1 MAERINWT
9 DPSAPPGWFAPENR
23 TESRDIPIESNRD
36 YGAKNPF
43 VSPSRD
49 NYQTYPYDYFTGTD
63 CKIFFGDIWV
73 DDIVTIQYNVSQ
85 NKAPLYG
92 YASQTYDAIAKGQVL
107 VQGTLTIAFKEVGY
121 LNTIQY
127 TMEGQRDRTA
137 TALANQ
143 MKDYYDGSVKGTV
156 RYVPQLDGNTSVTV
170 SANGTPQIIRQEQT
184 IEDILSSKHGAVAS
198 GVWKDVYGATD
209 GGSKDFEDFVEALED
224 TIWGDSNGKP
234 YELRNVLRRV
244 DEFDYK
250 PNGGILIGSD
260 NDYSQCLNILLT
272 FGDINDF
279 RAEHTM
285 VALNDVHFTN
295 SSLIVTPD
303 GNPVGETYQFFARDI
318 NRSIEQSNS
327 TIHIGKNKFNFKT
340 NAEVSKLEDI
350 NSIETKLNGS
360 PQIVHVAALS
370 HLSQFGWTPTSE
382 LIGQDVLA
390 INKSQPYIDQL
401 TKLVETIFNNSSSIS
416 DKLSSSQ
423 WLVEVYSNEVVTAIN
438 MVLEQ
443 TIPNTRTYK
452 VIAPARDNYLASNV
466 LSRDDIWN
474 TAKVLTNTDI
484 AKANTDKDQFE
495 STRENNIQYYNS
507 QNKSSTIP
515 SGIKPDD
522 TLGNP
527 DYKAL
532 IASIHSIHASSP
544 EHIQKLIAESIDYSK
559 IKPMQVTKEMQKF
572 ADDTEQ
578 IREEIAKKYNVNPD
592 MIKYNMM
599 AESANKKDSISP
611 TGALGYAQFTT
622 EGMKAI
628 RNSNPELVQ
637 TLAGE
642 RDIKTLTDDDLY
654 DIAFTNM
661 NNIPA
666 QIEMSAALLS
676 ANINTYKKNY
686 GTAPSYEVQRAMYVG
701 GYNYTKSENYV
712 EAIIAAHKFKISFMD
727 DLLKNTTT
735 VNEQREQASYQL
747 QTNLKSN
754 KNNKPVTL
762 TE

>member
-127 TMEGQRDRTA
+127 TLEGQRDRTA

-234 YELRNVLRRV
+234 YELRNVLRRA

-327 TIHIGKNKFNFKT
+327 TIRIGKNKFNFKT

-466 LSRDDIWN
+466 LSRDDIWK

-507 QNKSSTIP
+507 QNKSSIIP

-532 IASIHSIHASSP
+532 IASTHSIHASSP
-544 EHIQKLIAESIDYSK
+544 EHIQKLISESIDYSK

>member
-9 DPSAPPGWFAPENR
+9 DPSAPP
-23 TESRDIPIESNRD
+23 IESNRD
-36 YGAKNPF
+36 YGATNPF
-43 VSPSRD
+43 GSSGRD

-127 TMEGQRDRTA
+127 TLEGQRDRTA

-340 NAEVSKLEDI
+340 SAEVSKLEDI

-544 EHIQKLIAESIDYSK
+544 EHIQKLISESIDYSK
-559 IKPMQVTKEMQKF
+559 IKPIQVTKEMQKF

-637 TLAGE
+637 TLAGG

-701 GYNYTKSENYV
+701 GYNYTKSGNSV
-712 EAIIAAHKFKISFMD
+712 EAMIAAHKFKISFMD
-727 DLLKNTTT
+727 DLLNNTTT

-747 QTNLKSN
+747 ITNLKGN

>member
-43 VSPSRD
+43 VSPGRD

-234 YELRNVLRRV
+234 YELRNVLRRA

-466 LSRDDIWN
+466 LSRDDIWK

-532 IASIHSIHASSP
+532 IASTHSIHASSP
-544 EHIQKLIAESIDYSK
+544 EHIQKLISESIDYSK
-559 IKPMQVTKEMQKF
+559 IKPMQLTKEMQKF

-599 AESANKKDSISP
+599 AESANKKDSMSP

-628 RNSNPELVQ
+628 RNSNPELVK
-637 TLAGE
+637 TLAGG
-642 RDIKTLTDDDLY
+642 RDIETLTNDDLY

-712 EAIIAAHKFKISFMD
+712 EAMIAAHKFKISFMD

-747 QTNLKSN
+747 ITNLKGN

>member
-1 MAERINWT
+1 
-9 DPSAPPGWFAPENR
+9 
-23 TESRDIPIESNRD
+23 
-36 YGAKNPF
+36 
-43 VSPSRD
+43 
-49 NYQTYPYDYFTGTD
+49 
-63 CKIFFGDIWV
+63 
-73 DDIVTIQYNVSQ
+73 
-85 NKAPLYG
+85 
-92 YASQTYDAIAKGQVL
+92 
-107 VQGTLTIAFKEVGY
+107 
-121 LNTIQY
+121 
-127 TMEGQRDRTA
+127 
-137 TALANQ
+137 
-143 MKDYYDGSVKGTV
+143 
-156 RYVPQLDGNTSVTV
+156 
-170 SANGTPQIIRQEQT
+170 
-184 IEDILSSKHGAVAS
+184 
-198 GVWKDVYGATD
+198 
-209 GGSKDFEDFVEALED
+209 
-224 TIWGDSNGKP
+224 
-234 YELRNVLRRV
+234 
-244 DEFDYK
+244 
-250 PNGGILIGSD
+250 
-260 NDYSQCLNILLT
+260 
-272 FGDINDF
+272 
-279 RAEHTM
+279 
-285 VALNDVHFTN
+285 
-295 SSLIVTPD
+295 
-303 GNPVGETYQFFARDI
+303 
-318 NRSIEQSNS
+318 
-327 TIHIGKNKFNFKT
+327 
-340 NAEVSKLEDI
+340 
-350 NSIETKLNGS
+350 
-360 PQIVHVAALS
+360 
-370 HLSQFGWTPTSE
+370 
-382 LIGQDVLA
+382 
-390 INKSQPYIDQL
+390 
-401 TKLVETIFNNSSSIS
+401 
-416 DKLSSSQ
+416 
-423 WLVEVYSNEVVTAIN
+423 

-466 LSRDDIWN
+466 LSRDDIWK

-532 IASIHSIHASSP
+532 IANIHSIHASSP
-544 EHIQKLIAESIDYSK
+544 EHIQKLISESIDYSK

-599 AESANKKDSISP
+599 AESANKKDSMSP

-637 TLAGE
+637 TLAGG
-642 RDIKTLTDDDLY
+642 RDIETLTDDDLY

-686 GTAPSYEVQRAMYVG
+686 GTVPPYEVQRAMYVG
-701 GYNYTKSENYV
+701 GYNYTMGENPV
-712 EAIIAAHKFKISFMD
+712 EAMIAAHKFKISFMD
-727 DLLKNTTT
+727 DLLNNTTT

-747 QTNLKSN
+747 ITNFAN

>member
-43 VSPSRD
+43 VSPGRD

-234 YELRNVLRRV
+234 YELRNVLRRA

-466 LSRDDIWN
+466 LSRDDIWK

-544 EHIQKLIAESIDYSK
+544 EHIQKLISESIDYSK
-559 IKPMQVTKEMQKF
+559 IKPMQLTKEMQKF

-599 AESANKKDSISP
+599 AESANKKDSMSP

-628 RNSNPELVQ
+628 RNSNPELVK
-637 TLAGE
+637 TLAGG
-642 RDIKTLTDDDLY
+642 RDIETLTNDDLY

-712 EAIIAAHKFKISFMD
+712 EAMIAAHKFKISFMD

-747 QTNLKSN
+747 ITNLKGN